1 MTDNEIVEV
10 SNTSTM
16 LKPDRIIERSKAIHA
31 IMKEA
36 MKDGID
42 YGVIPGCGSK
52 PTLLKP
58 GAEKLLMVFQVAP
71 KVTVTDLSIPPDVYR
86 YRIQVSLISQSGVY
100 LGDGIGE
107 ATSLEK
113 KWHEKRDGT
122 ILNASDTCNT
132 ILKMAKK
139 RALVDAVL
147 TVLGASDIFTQD
159 VEDMEP
165 EKTVA
170 KPVSKPTAKEEPAK
184 PKDGD
189 ALTTGQL
196 AWLEKNAP
204 LVWTVEEIDKWLA
217 LHKALTFAEITYGD
231 ARDLHKQLV
240 TAFEEQT
247 KATK

>member
-1 MTDNEIVEV
+1 MTEKDEIIEV
-10 SNTSTM
+10 SNAAIM
-16 LKPDRIIERSKAIHA
+16 LPPSRIIERARAIHE

-36 MKDGID
+36 MRYGVD
-42 YGVIPGCGSK
+42 YGPIEGCGPK
-52 PTLLKP
+52 PCLMKP
-58 GAEKLLMVFQVAP
+58 GAEKLLMMFQVAP
-71 KVTVTDLSIPPDVYR
+71 KVSVTDLCTPPDVYR
-86 YRIQVSLISQSGVY
+86 YRVIVSLVSQSGIY
-100 LGDGIGE
+100 LGDGVGE
-107 ATSLEK
+107 ATSLEH
-113 KWHEKRDGT
+113 KWHDKKDGSVV
-122 ILNASDTCNT
+122 NAPDVCNT

-165 EKTVA
+165 APAKTPAPA
-170 KPVSKPTAKEEPAK
+170 KKEEAAK

-240 TAFEEQT
+240 TAFEDKT
-247 KATK
+247 AK

>member
-1 MTDNEIVEV
+1 MPDNEIVEV

-16 LKPDRIIERSKAIHA
+16 LSPDRIIERSKAIHA

-42 YGVIPGCGSK
+42 YGVIQGCGSK

-58 GAEKLLMVFQVAP
+58 GAEKLLMMFQVAP
-71 KVTVTDLSIPPDVYR
+71 RVTVTDLSIPPDVYR
-86 YRIQVSLISQSGVY
+86 YRVQVSLISQSGVY

-159 VEDMEP
+159 IEDNAP
-165 EKTVA
+165 APGKAPAPA
-170 KPVSKPTAKEEPAK
+170 KKDDK

-217 LHKALTFAEITYGD
+217 AHKALTFAEITYGD

-240 TAFEEQT
+240 TVFEDKTAE
-247 KATK
+247 KLIL

>member
-1 MTDNEIVEV
+1 MTDNDIVEV

-16 LKPDRIIERSKAIHA
+16 LTPDRIIERSKAIHA
-31 IMKEA
+31 IMREA
-36 MKDGID
+36 MKDGTD
-42 YGVIPGCGSK
+42 YGVIQGCGNK

-58 GAEKLLMVFQVAP
+58 GAEKLLMMFQVAP
-71 KVTVTDLSIPPDVYR
+71 RVTVTDLSTPPDVYR
-86 YRIQVSLISQSGVY
+86 YRVQVSLISQSGVY

-107 ATSLEK
+107 CTSLEK
-113 KWHEKRDGT
+113 KWHEYKDGSIRDA
-122 ILNASDTCNT
+122 NDECNT

-159 VEDMEP
+159 IEDMEP
-165 EKTVA
+165 EKTSKKPAA
-170 KPVSKPTAKEEPAK
+170 KTKKEETK

-204 LVWTVEEIDKWLA
+204 LVWTPEEIARCLA
-217 LHKALTFAEITYGD
+217 VRKVATFSALTYGAAREIHRELCQLFE
-231 ARDLHKQLV
+231 AR
-240 TAFEEQT
+240 T
-247 KATK
+247 KANE